1 MSNSAVVKERVEHA
15 VNLNAAL
22 LERSGYS
29 EEAYARVVLNAMVQ
43 SPSIAECDQGSLHQ
57 ALLAAMNAGLV
68 PDGKESAI
76 VPYNK
81 KATLILMIEGRL
93 KLAQQATKGL
103 IVRSMAVYDGDEFG
117 YAEGLNP
124 RLDHTPNPAA
134 SNAEQD
140 LTYVYAT
147 ARLPGASEPQYDV
160 MSRATVDRYR
170 AFSASPT
177 RGPWATHFEEMAKNA
192 VLKRL
197 LKRLP
202 KSSRAPV
209 EAPEL
214 ERFDTLE
221 DALTLGE
228 TPSGQPVD
236 KATGEIL
243 EAEKAE
249 PKPAPSPSANGAR
262 AGRRAGSAKEP
273 IRQVITN
280 PSAPRQ
286 APAKV
291 PDREPEPEDEPEPE
305 PEPVFTGFSEDEP
318 EDDSEKDKKAP
329 F

>member
-1 MSNSAVVKERVEHA
+1 MTSSTEIKERVEHV

-29 EEAYARVVLNAMVQ
+29 GDAYGRVVLNAMVQ
-43 SPSIAECDQGSLHQ
+43 SPQIAECDQGSLKQ

-68 PDGKESAI
+68 PDGKECAI

-103 IVRSMAVYDGDEFG
+103 VVRSMAVYQGDEWD
-117 YAEGLNP
+117 YAEGLHA
-124 RLDHTPNPAA
+124 RLDHVPNPDA
-134 SNAEQD
+134 SNAEEH
-140 LTYVYAT
+140 LIYVYAT
-147 ARLPGASEPQYDV
+147 ARLPGAPDPQYDV

-192 VLKRL
+192 CLKRL

-209 EAPEL
+209 EEPE
-214 ERFDTLE
+214 FDRVDTMEDAAALE
-221 DALTLGE
+221 DDGARSPTRI
-228 TPSGQPVD
+228 VD
-236 KATGEIL
+236 TTTGEIL
-243 EAEKAE
+243 VEDEDTSE
-249 PKPAPSPSANGAR
+249 GVLVESSANGASDKQRPVAARRPR
-262 AGRRAGSAKEP
+262 AQPVGALDRPMRA
-273 IRQVITN
+273 
-280 PSAPRQ
+280 
-286 APAKV
+286 
-291 PDREPEPEDEPEPE
+291 PDREPEPEDEE
-305 PEPVFTGFSEDEP
+305 SED
-318 EDDSEKDKKAP
+318 DKKP